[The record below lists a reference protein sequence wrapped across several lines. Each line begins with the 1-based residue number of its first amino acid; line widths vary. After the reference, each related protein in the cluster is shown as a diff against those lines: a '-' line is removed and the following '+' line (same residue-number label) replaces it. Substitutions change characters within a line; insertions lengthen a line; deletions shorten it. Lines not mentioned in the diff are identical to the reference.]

1 MKFIKYLS
9 LSFIFLHGSSV
20 LGQEHELVSKEKLFP
35 KHQLTIEPALGMNP
49 APTSDLV
56 VRNLLQWN
64 MTRRFA
70 ILSHTSYSYNNA
82 FHRNFNYIT
91 NNYNYS
97 IGQKLGI
104 GISFSGKHLSQTFS
118 VQAGIKYDAFKETLN
133 NPEFEKVVVSIASF
147 SPDYGFMYNLKFG
160 KKQYFFSYRMY
171 IPLYPYPIKS
181 KDYTTIDGNLA
192 NFSLE
197 LGVGIHI
204 K

>member
-9 LSFIFLHGSSV
+9 FSFILLHGSSV
-20 LGQEHELVSKEKLFP
+20 LGQEQELVSKEKQFP
-35 KHQLTIEPALGMNP
+35 KHQLTIEPAIGMNP

-56 VRNLLQWN
+56 VSNLLQWN
-64 MTRRFA
+64 MTRR
-70 ILSHTSYSYNNA
+70 YSYNNA

-97 IGQKLGI
+97 HGQKLGI

-118 VQAGIKYDAFKETLN
+118 LQAGIKYDAFKETLN
-133 NPEFEKVVVSIASF
+133 NPEFVKVVVSIASF

-160 KKQYFFSYRMY
+160 EKKYFFSYRMY

-181 KDYTTIDGNLA
+181 KDYTTIDGNMA

-197 LGVGIHI
+197 LGVGIHL